1 MTLHLQKSTQST
13 DSHTQTPTGSK
24 YINKGVWICLRV
36 INRID
41 WELSRPAEPV
51 NLMMDARRE
60 FSLPSAS
67 ESAAAQPHKAN
78 ANESRTYIKTKVT
91 LCDWSTPCHLKRDG
105 LRLWKEPVGSWE
117 AVGTGK
123 SACERHPWDFRTKFQ
138 VDREKGERNTVQNLV
153 NRSLRLLFKAALS
166 NVRHSGTTHLANQLD
181 TFSLSKTPNTNLLL
195 TIEAENSI

>member
-13 DSHTQTPTGSK
+13 DFHTQTPTGSK

-78 ANESRTYIKTKVT
+78 ANESGTYIKTKVT
-91 LCDWSTPCHLKRDG
+91 PCDWSTPCHLKRDG
-105 LRLWKEPVGSWE
+105 LRLGKELVGSRE
-117 AVGTGK
+117 ADGAGK
-123 SACERHPWDFRTKFQ
+123 SACERHPLDFRTKFQ
-138 VDREKGERNTVQNLV
+138 VWREKGESNNVQNLM
-153 NRSLRLLFKAALS
+153 NPLLRLYFKAAVS
-166 NVRHSGTTHLANQLD
+166 NASHSGTST
-181 TFSLSKTPNTNLLL
+181 TLSQSVRNIISFQTPTLQ
-195 TIEAENSI
+195 IYY